1 MEMRIALL
9 GCGNVGTRLIK
20 LLAAKDD
27 ALRAEHDLAIRI
39 SGAYTRRAGGWTA
52 PDGLAPADVAASG

>member
-20 LLAAKDD
+20 LLANKDE
-27 ALRAEHDLAIRI
+27 ALRR
-39 SGAYTRRAGGWTA
+39 
-52 PDGLAPADVAASG
+52 